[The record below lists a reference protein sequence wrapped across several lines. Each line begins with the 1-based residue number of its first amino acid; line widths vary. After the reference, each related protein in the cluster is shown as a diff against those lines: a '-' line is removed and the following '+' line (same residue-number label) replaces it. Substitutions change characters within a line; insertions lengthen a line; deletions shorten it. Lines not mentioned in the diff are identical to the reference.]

1 MEVGIA
7 TLLMLVDII
16 IFWKLVSIVY
26 HKQWDVFSS
35 KFVFSIVTLLVGVAI
50 VAFVSDT
57 LEGKAKVFM
66 LIFGSTLSI
75 FMVLLNLAI
84 FYLVRKMKY
93 VEATIPLSVYK
104 ELKKYG
110 GELKEDTMVC
120 LIPRKDIFDVEI
132 LLEKTK
138 TSKNNQNKK
147 IEKLDDSEEIQ
158 EIE

>member
-7 TLLMLVDII
+7 TLIILVDLMV
-16 IFWKLVSIVY
+16 FWKLVSLVY
-26 HKQWDVFSS
+26 QKQWDVFSS
-35 KFVFSIVTLLVGVAI
+35 KFVFSIVTLLVGIAI
-50 VAFVSDT
+50 VAFVADT

-66 LIFGSTLSI
+66 LIFGLTLSVLMI
-75 FMVLLNLAI
+75 LLNLAI

-110 GELKEDTMVC
+110 GKLKEDTMVC
-120 LIPRKDIFDVEI
+120 LIPRKDIFNVEI

-138 TSKNNQNKK
+138 TSQNKK
-147 IEKLDDSEEIQ
+147 IEKLDDNEEIQ